1 MYKVSL
7 LDEDSILLA
16 RISDFL
22 MEKEKYIV
30 ISKNSDVASFF
41 KRPPIF
47 VNIIITN
54 LLPNYLEKI
63 DPYKSLKK
71 EFPLAKI
78 LVLTHQEFASKAYEA
93 MKMGADGFCLK
104 SDSLE
109 DLEKGLDNIME
120 FGNYVSNSVL
130 PFMVKSFRAKSN
142 FEGEDIL
149 SAKEKQIVKLVCQ
162 GQSYKMIA
170 SDTALSIDGVRYYLM
185 RIYRKLEINS
195 KAELIAIALS

>member
-7 LDEDSILLA
+7 LDEDSILLE

-22 MEKEKYIV
+22 MEKGKHIV
-30 ISKNSDVASFF
+30 ISKNSDLDSFF
-41 KRPPIF
+41 KNPPF
-47 VNIIITN
+47 VVDIIITN

-63 DPYKSLKK
+63 NPYKSLKK

-78 LVLTHQEFASKAYEA
+78 LVLTHQEFASKAYESI
-93 MKMGADGFCLK
+93 KMGADGFCLK
-104 SDSLE
+104 SDSLD
-109 DLEKGLDNIME
+109 DLDKGLDSMME

-170 SDTALSIDGVRYYLM
+170 SDTDLSIDGVRYYLM

>member
-1 MYKVSL
+1 MIKISL
-7 LDEDSILLA
+7 IDEDIILTA

-22 MEKEKYIV
+22 MEKGKYIV
-30 ISKNSDVASFF
+30 ISKNLDLVSFCN
-41 KRPPIF
+41 RPPF
-47 VNIIITN
+47 VVNIIITN

-63 DPYKSLKK
+63 NPYKSLKK

-78 LVLTHQEFASKAYEA
+78 LVLTHQEFASKAYESI
-93 MKMGADGFCLK
+93 KMGADGFCLK
-104 SDSLE
+104 SDSLD
-109 DLEKGLDNIME
+109 DLDKGLDSMME

-170 SDTALSIDGVRYYLM
+170 SDTALSIDGVRYYLQ

-195 KAELIAIALS
+195 KAELIAIALF

>member
-1 MYKVSL
+1 MIKISL
-7 LDEDSILLA
+7 IDEDIILTA

-22 MEKEKYIV
+22 MEKGKYIV
-30 ISKNSDVASFF
+30 ISKNSDLDSFCN
-41 KRPPIF
+41 RPPF
-47 VNIIITN
+47 VVNIIITN

-63 DPYKSLKK
+63 NPYKSLKK

-78 LVLTHQEFASKAYEA
+78 LVLTHQEFASKAYESI
-93 MKMGADGFCLK
+93 KMGADGFCLK
-104 SDSLE
+104 SDSL
-109 DLEKGLDNIME
+109 DDFEKGLDSLME

-170 SDTALSIDGVRYYLM
+170 SDTNLSIDGVRYYLQ

-195 KAELIAIALS
+195 KAELIAIALF

>member
-1 MYKVSL
+1 MNKISL
-7 LDEDSILLA
+7 IDEDSILMD
-16 RISDFL
+16 RITDFL

-41 KRPPIF
+41 KRPPFI

-63 DPYKSLKK
+63 NPYKSLKK

-78 LVLTHQEFASKAYEA
+78 LVLTHQEFACKAYEA
-93 MKMGADGFCLK
+93 MKMGADAFCLK

-109 DLEKGLDNIME
+109 DLEKGLDNIVE

-142 FEGEDIL
+142 FHGEDIL

-170 SDTALSIDGVRYYLM
+170 NDSDLSIDGVRYYLQ

-195 KAELIAIALS
+195 KAELIAIAMF

>member
-7 LDEDSILLA
+7 LDEDCILLA

-22 MEKEKYIV
+22 MEKGKYIV
-30 ISKNSDVASFF
+30 ISKNSDLDSFCN
-41 KRPPIF
+41 RPPF
-47 VNIIITN
+47 VVNIIITN

-63 DPYKSLKK
+63 NPYKSLKK

-142 FEGEDIL
+142 FEGEAIL
-149 SAKEKQIVKLVCQ
+149 TAKEKQIVKLVCQ

-170 SDTALSIDGVRYYLM
+170 GDTDLSIDGVRYYLQ

-195 KAELIAIALS
+195 KAELIAIAMF

>member
-1 MYKVSL
+1 MNKVSL
-7 LDEDSILLA
+7 LDEDGILLE

-22 MEKEKYIV
+22 MENENYIV
-30 ISKNSDVASFF
+30 ISKNLDLASFL

-63 DPYKSLKK
+63 DPYKFLKK

-78 LVLTHQEFASKAYEA
+78 LVLTHKEFACKAYEA
-93 MKMGADGFCLK
+93 LKMGADGFCLK
-104 SDSLE
+104 SDSLD
-109 DLEKGLDNIME
+109 DLEKGLGNLLE

-130 PFMVKSFRAKSN
+130 PFMIKSFRAKSN
-142 FEGEDIL
+142 FDGEEFL
-149 SAKEKQIVKLVCQ
+149 SVKEKLIVKMVCQ

-170 SDTALSIDGVRYYLM
+170 SETDLSVDGVGYYLM

-195 KAELIAIALS
+195 KAELIAIAMF

>member
-7 LDEDSILLA
+7 LDEDIILMA

-30 ISKNSDVASFF
+30 ISKNSDLASFF
-41 KRPPIF
+41 RSQPF
-47 VNIIITN
+47 VIDVIITN

-63 DPYKSLKK
+63 DPYKSLKR

-93 MKMGADGFCLK
+93 IKMGADGFCLK

-109 DLEKGLDNIME
+109 DLENGLDNIIE

-142 FEGEDIL
+142 FDGEDIL
-149 SAKEKQIVKLVCQ
+149 GVKEKQIVKLVCQ

-170 SDTALSIDGVRYYLM
+170 GDTDLSIDGVRYYLQ

-195 KAELIAIALS
+195 KAELIAIAMF

>member
-149 SAKEKQIVKLVCQ
+149 TAKEKLIVKLVCQ

-170 SDTALSIDGVRYYLM
+170 GDTDLSIDGVRYHLQ

-195 KAELIAIALS
+195 KAELIAIAMF

>member
-149 SAKEKQIVKLVCQ
+149 TAKEKLIVKLVCQ

-170 SDTALSIDGVRYYLM
+170 GDTDLSIDGVRYYLQ

-195 KAELIAIALS
+195 KAELIAIAMF

>member
-7 LDEDSILLA
+7 LDEDSILMA

-149 SAKEKQIVKLVCQ
+149 TAKEKLIVKLVCQ

-170 SDTALSIDGVRYYLM
+170 GDTDLSIDGVRYHLQ

-195 KAELIAIALS
+195 KAELIAIAMF

>member
-7 LDEDSILLA
+7 LDEDSILMA

-54 LLPNYLEKI
+54 LLPNYFEKI

-109 DLEKGLDNIME
+109 DLEKGLDNIIE

-142 FEGEDIL
+142 FDGEDIL

-170 SDTALSIDGVRYYLM
+170 GDTDLSIDGVRYYLQ

-195 KAELIAIALS
+195 KAELIAIAMF

>member
-7 LDEDSILLA
+7 LDEDCILLA

-22 MEKEKYIV
+22 MEKGKHIV
-30 ISKNSDVASFF
+30 ISKNSDLDSFF
-41 KRPPIF
+41 KNPPF
-47 VNIIITN
+47 VVDIIITN
-54 LLPNYLEKI
+54 LLANYLEKI
-63 DPYKSLKK
+63 NPYKSLKK

-78 LVLTHQEFASKAYEA
+78 LVLTHQEFASKAYESI
-93 MKMGADGFCLK
+93 KMGADGFCLK
-104 SDSLE
+104 SDSLD
-109 DLEKGLDNIME
+109 DLNKGLDSMME

-170 SDTALSIDGVRYYLM
+170 SDTDLSIDGVRYYLM

>member
-149 SAKEKQIVKLVCQ
+149 TAKEKQIVKLVCQ

-170 SDTALSIDGVRYYLM
+170 GDTDLSIDGVGYYLQ

-195 KAELIAIALS
+195 KAELIAIALF

>member
-1 MYKVSL
+1 MNKVSL
-7 LDEDSILLA
+7 IDEDIILMS
-16 RISDFL
+16 RISNFL
-22 MEKEKYIV
+22 MYKEKYIV
-30 ISKNSDVASFF
+30 ISKNLDEDSFL
-41 KRPPIF
+41 KDPPLDL
-47 VNIIITN
+47 NIIITN

-63 DPYKSLKK
+63 NPYKSLKK

-78 LVLTHQEFASKAYEA
+78 LVLTHQESASKVYEA
-93 MKMGADGFCLK
+93 IKMGADGFCLK

-109 DLEKGLDNIME
+109 DFEKGLDNMME

-149 SAKEKQIVKLVCQ
+149 SVKEKQIVKLVCQ

-170 SDTALSIDGVRYYLM
+170 NETNLSIDGVRYHLQ

-195 KAELIAIALS
+195 KAELIAIALF

>member
-1 MYKVSL
+1 MNKVSL
-7 LDEDSILLA
+7 IDEDSILMA
-16 RISDFL
+16 RMADFL

-30 ISKNSDVASFF
+30 VSKNSDLTSFF
-41 KRPPIF
+41 RRPPF
-47 VNIIITN
+47 VVNIIITN

-71 EFPLAKI
+71 EFPAAKI
-78 LVLTHQEFASKAYEA
+78 LALTHQEFAFKAYEA
-93 MKMGADGFCLK
+93 IKMGADGFCLK

-109 DLEKGLDNIME
+109 DFEKGLDNMME

-149 SAKEKQIVKLVCQ
+149 SVKEKQIVKLVCQ

-170 SDTALSIDGVRYYLM
+170 NDSDLSIDGVRYYLQ

-195 KAELIAIALS
+195 KAELIAIAMF

>member
-7 LDEDSILLA
+7 IDEDIILMA

-149 SAKEKQIVKLVCQ
+149 TAKEKLIVKLVCQ

-170 SDTALSIDGVRYYLM
+170 GDTDLSIDGVRYHLQ

-195 KAELIAIALS
+195 KAELIAIAMF

>member
-1 MYKVSL
+1 MNKVSL
-7 LDEDSILLA
+7 IDEDSILMA
-16 RISDFL
+16 RMADFL

-30 ISKNSDVASFF
+30 ISKNSDLTSFF
-41 KRPPIF
+41 RSPPF
-47 VNIIITN
+47 VVNIIITN

-63 DPYKSLKK
+63 DPYKYLKK
-71 EFPLAKI
+71 EFPSAKI
-78 LVLTHQEFASKAYEA
+78 LVLTHQEFAFKAYEA
-93 MKMGADGFCLK
+93 IKMGADGFCLK

-109 DLEKGLDNIME
+109 DFEKGLDNMME

-149 SAKEKQIVKLVCQ
+149 SVKEKQIVKLVCQ

-170 SDTALSIDGVRYYLM
+170 SESDLSIDGVRYYLQ
-185 RIYRKLEINS
+185 RIYRKLEINT
-195 KAELIAIALS
+195 KAELIAIALF

>member
-1 MYKVSL
+1 MNKVSL
-7 LDEDSILLA
+7 IDEDSILMD
-16 RISDFL
+16 RITDFL

-30 ISKNSDVASFF
+30 ISKNSDLASFF
-41 KRPPIF
+41 KSSPF
-47 VNIIITN
+47 VINVIITN

-63 DPYKSLKK
+63 DPYKSLKR
-71 EFPLAKI
+71 EFPSAKI

-93 MKMGADGFCLK
+93 IKMGADGFCLK
-104 SDSLE
+104 SDSL
-109 DLEKGLDNIME
+109 DDFEKGLDSLIE

-142 FEGEDIL
+142 FEGDDIL

-170 SDTALSIDGVRYYLM
+170 SDTNLSIDGVRYYLQ

-195 KAELIAIALS
+195 KAELIAIALF

>member
-1 MYKVSL
+1 
-7 LDEDSILLA
+7 
-16 RISDFL
+16 
-22 MEKEKYIV
+22 
-30 ISKNSDVASFF
+30 
-41 KRPPIF
+41 
-47 VNIIITN
+47 
-54 LLPNYLEKI
+54 LPNYFEKI
-63 DPYKSLKK
+63 NPYKSLKK

-78 LVLTHQEFASKAYEA
+78 LVLTHKEFASKAYESI
-93 MKMGADGFCLK
+93 KMGADGFCLK
-104 SDSLE
+104 SDSLD
-109 DLEKGLDNIME
+109 DLDKGLDNMMG

-170 SDTALSIDGVRYYLM
+170 SDTDLSIDGVRYYLM

>member
-7 LDEDSILLA
+7 LDEDSILMA

-54 LLPNYLEKI
+54 LLPNYFEKI

-149 SAKEKQIVKLVCQ
+149 TAKEKLIVKLVCQ

-170 SDTALSIDGVRYYLM
+170 GDTDLSIDGVRYYLQ

-195 KAELIAIALS
+195 KAELIAIAMF

>member
-1 MYKVSL
+1 MIKISL
-7 LDEDSILLA
+7 IDEDIILTA

-22 MEKEKYIV
+22 MEKGKYIV
-30 ISKNSDVASFF
+30 ISKNSDLDSFCN
-41 KRPPIF
+41 RPPF
-47 VNIIITN
+47 VVNIIITN

-63 DPYKSLKK
+63 NPYKSLKK

-78 LVLTHQEFASKAYEA
+78 LVLTHQEFASKAYESI
-93 MKMGADGFCLK
+93 KMGADGFCLK
-104 SDSLE
+104 SDSL
-109 DLEKGLDNIME
+109 DDFEKGLDSLME

-170 SDTALSIDGVRYYLM
+170 SDTDLSIDGVRYYLM

>member
-7 LDEDSILLA
+7 LDEDSILMA

-54 LLPNYLEKI
+54 LLPNYFEKI
-63 DPYKSLKK
+63 DPYKFLKK

-104 SDSLE
+104 SDSLQ
-109 DLEKGLDNIME
+109 DLEKGLDNIIE

-142 FEGEDIL
+142 FDGEDIL
-149 SAKEKQIVKLVCQ
+149 STREKQIVKLVCQ

-170 SDTALSIDGVRYYLM
+170 NNTNLSIDGVRYHLQ

-195 KAELIAIALS
+195 KDELIAIALF

>member
-7 LDEDSILLA
+7 LDEDIILMA

-149 SAKEKQIVKLVCQ
+149 TAKEKLIVKLVCQ

-170 SDTALSIDGVRYYLM
+170 GDTDLSIDGVRYYLQ

-195 KAELIAIALS
+195 KAELIAIAMF

>member
-1 MYKVSL
+1 MNKVSL
-7 LDEDSILLA
+7 IDEDIILMS
-16 RISDFL
+16 RISNFL
-22 MEKEKYIV
+22 MYKEKYIV
-30 ISKNSDVASFF
+30 ISKNLDEDSFF
-41 KRPPIF
+41 KNPP
-47 VNIIITN
+47 VDLNIIITN

-63 DPYKSLKK
+63 NPYKSLKK

-78 LVLTHQEFASKAYEA
+78 LVLTHQESASKVYEA
-93 MKMGADGFCLK
+93 IKMGADGFCLK

-109 DLEKGLDNIME
+109 DFEKGLDNMLE

-149 SAKEKQIVKLVCQ
+149 SVKEKQIVKLVCQ
-162 GQSYKMIA
+162 GHSYKMIA
-170 SDTALSIDGVRYYLM
+170 GETDLSIDGVRYYLM

-195 KAELIAIALS
+195 KAELIAIALF

>member
-7 LDEDSILLA
+7 LDEDIILMA

-109 DLEKGLDNIME
+109 DLENGLDNIIE

-142 FEGEDIL
+142 FDGEDIL
-149 SAKEKQIVKLVCQ
+149 GVKEKQIVKLVCQ

-170 SDTALSIDGVRYYLM
+170 GDTDLSIDGVRYYLQ

-195 KAELIAIALS
+195 KAELIAIAMF